1 MRGAYILLLLL
12 RYSGASGGRWRIRV
26 PGGPGTRDHIFRA
39 GLLRRVRWPRGGTI
53 RGGWPWGRRRSP
65 PGARDSHCALGR
77 AGPPLWG
84 LIGRA
89 WARAPLLR
97 RRHACPP
104 PRRARARDVAGAG
117 SRAPR
122 ECGDGGARRVA
133 CAAARAE
140 LRARRRRRPRRF
152 GRLERRASPRGRGPS
167 GMVARHLPAS
177 GTPSPRLPRTVLAP
191 GAVGCMMLRWRA
203 ASAVPEIT
211 AAHTAAF
218 CAPLT
223 GATCPNNYLQQ

>member
-1 MRGAYILLLLL
+1 MDYSGNPSIASHGFHLRGAYILLLLL

-133 CAAARAE
+133 CAAPTASTAVRTVRAPSVTT
-140 LRARRRRRPRRF
+140 RPRAVGDGGEAPPGVRDAIAAAAPD
-152 GRLERRASPRGRGPS
+152 RLSSWGRGL
-167 GMVARHLPAS
+167 HD
-177 GTPSPRLPRTVLAP
+177 
-191 GAVGCMMLRWRA
+191 A
-203 ASAVPEIT
+203 AMACCLGSS
-211 AAHTAAF
+211 
-218 CAPLT
+218 
-223 GATCPNNYLQQ
+223 